1 LLVNSEN
8 DFDEINVYKKMNNF
22 VDKIFIIFIIIDLI
36 YI

>member
-1 LLVNSEN
+1 LVNSEN
-8 DFDEINVYKKMNNF
+8 DFDEINVYNKMNKF